1 MTRLLLL
8 PLTAAG
14 LLVAGAASAGSVTG
28 TIDAIGASLINTVE
42 GTSDLTS
49 SIGDDKL
56 VLVARDDAAR
66 FVASDGQVRG
76 AQLEAALG
84 HIRSRAPALQASDRQ
99 LAEAILA
106 H

>member
-1 MTRLLLL
+1 MSRLLL
-8 PLTAAG
+8 PLATATLLLAG
-14 LLVAGAASAGSVTG
+14 TASAGSFTG

-49 SIGDDKL
+49 SIGDDKV
-56 VLVARDDAAR
+56 VLEARDDAAR
-66 FVASDGQVRG
+66 FVASNGEQRG

-84 HIRSRAPALQASDRQ
+84 HIRTRAPALQASDRE

-106 H
+106 N

>member
-1 MTRLLLL
+1 MSRLLIPLATATLL
-8 PLTAAG
+8 LAG
-14 LLVAGAASAGSVTG
+14 TASAGSFTG

-49 SIGDDKL
+49 SVGDDKL
-56 VLVARDDAAR
+56 VLDARDDAAR
-66 FVASDGQVRG
+66 YVASGGEQRG

-84 HIRSRAPALQASDRQ
+84 HIRTRAPALQASDRE

-106 H
+106 R

>member
-1 MTRLLLL
+1 MSRLLL
-8 PLTAAG
+8 PLATATLLLAG
-14 LLVAGAASAGSVTG
+14 TASAGSFTG

-49 SIGDDKL
+49 SIGDDKV
-56 VLVARDDAAR
+56 VLEARDDAAR
-66 FVASDGQVRG
+66 FVASDGEQRG

-84 HIRSRAPALQASDRQ
+84 HIRTRAPALQASDHE

-106 H
+106 N

>member
-1 MTRLLLL
+1 MSRLLL
-8 PLTAAG
+8 PLATATLLLAG
-14 LLVAGAASAGSVTG
+14 TASAGSFTG

-49 SIGDDKL
+49 SIGDDKV
-56 VLVARDDAAR
+56 VLEARDDAAR
-66 FVASDGQVRG
+66 FVASDGEQRG

-84 HIRSRAPALQASDRQ
+84 HIRTSAPALQASDRE

-106 H
+106 N

>member
-1 MTRLLLL
+1 MSRLLL
-8 PLTAAG
+8 PLATATLLLAG
-14 LLVAGAASAGSVTG
+14 TASAGSFTG

-49 SIGDDKL
+49 SIGDDKV
-56 VLVARDDAAR
+56 VLEARDDAAR
-66 FVASDGQVRG
+66 FVASDGEQRG

-84 HIRSRAPALQASDRQ
+84 HIRTRAPALQASDRE

-106 H
+106 N